1 MELSAVELR
10 VLGALIEKQ
19 RTTPDSYPLTTNSLL
34 AACNQKSSRDPVMDL
49 SASDVDAAMLS
60 LRDQGL
66 ARTVRGDGHRTYKH
80 RHIADEA
87 MGLDGE
93 EVSVLAVVMLRGPQ
107 SPGEIKTR
115 TERYVGFDSLEAVEA
130 TLGRLASGP
139 DPLVVDVGRAP
150 GQSQDRWFHL
160 LGDGE
165 IPEPSVSES
174 PSAGSTGTSGS
185 RIAALENEVAG
196 LRVLVEALYQQ
207 LGLDLPDVNDTE
219 VDSTEV
225 E

>member
-19 RTTPDSYPLTTNSLL
+19 RTTPDSYPLTTNSLVN
-34 AACNQKSSRDPVMDL
+34 ACNQKSSRDPVMDVA
-49 SASDVDAAMLS
+49 ASDVDAAMLS
-60 LRDQGL
+60 LRDHGL

-80 RHIADEA
+80 RHVADEA

-93 EVSVLAVVMLRGPQ
+93 EVSVLAVLMLRGPQ

-130 TLGRLASGP
+130 ALGRLASGP
-139 DPLVVDVGRAP
+139 EPLVADIGRAA

-165 IPEPSVSES
+165 IPEPSVES
-174 PSAGSTGTSGS
+174 SAKVAGSTATSGS
-185 RIAALENEVAG
+185 RIGALEIEVAE
-196 LRVLVEALYQQ
+196 LRALIEDLYMQ
-207 LGLDLPDVNDTE
+207 LGVALPESDG
-219 VDSTEV
+219 
-225 E
+225 